1 LLNTIRAGSKN
12 TSKLREFRRP
22 VRIVF
27 GGSDP
32 YLNRG
37 VAEAFHALLPTS
49 DLFVL
54 PSARHFVQMDEPEA
68 VAHLI
73 LSAPL
78 HSTEA

>member
-1 LLNTIRAGSKN
+1 LNTIRAGTKN

-49 DLFVL
+49 DLFLL

-73 LSAPL
+73 LSTPL